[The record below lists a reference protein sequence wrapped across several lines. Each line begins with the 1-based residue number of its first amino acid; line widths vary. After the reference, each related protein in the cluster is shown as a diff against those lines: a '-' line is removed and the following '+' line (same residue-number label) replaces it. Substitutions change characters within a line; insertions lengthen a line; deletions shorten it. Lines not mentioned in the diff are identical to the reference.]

1 MKNLF
6 IAIGIVFNFVSYA
19 QIPEVT
25 PELQKKI
32 KQDIEKEIPKLKQR
46 LKNENES
53 DGVIEFKIDTF
64 RIEQFMSKWIDT
76 DYSDFG
82 MKQACYETANLY
94 DGLLNK
100 YYKKLLGILKG
111 DDKKVLIQAQKAWLI
126 FRDNENKLVQTI
138 SAEQYSGG
146 GTMQQ
151 LTEASMYLE
160 RIKDRTLDLVN
171 HYLRITQ
178 GE

>member
-1 MKNLF
+1 M
-6 IAIGIVFNFVSYA
+6 FNFVSYA
-19 QIPEVT
+19 QITEVT

-32 KQDIEKEIPKLKQR
+32 KQDIEKEIPKLKER
-46 LKNENES
+46 LKNKQEN
-53 DGVIEFKIDTF
+53 DGIIEFKIDTF
-64 RIEQFMSKWIDT
+64 RVEQFMSKWTDT

-94 DGLLNK
+94 DVLLNK
-100 YYKKLLGILKG
+100 YYKKLLTLLKG
-111 DDKKVLIQAQKAWLI
+111 DDKKILIQAQKAWLI

-151 LTEASMYLE
+151 LREASIYLAL
-160 RIKDRTLDLVN
+160 IKKRTIDLFS
-171 HYLRITQ
+171 HYLRITE
-178 GE
+178 GI